1 MPRLREG
8 LAALWSWTL
17 PAHGPLAAAFVCTVA
32 VSVRLV
38 NWDQPLLENYIDRQV
53 HTAMIAGNLA
63 RGGSPLRPEIDIGP
77 FPAYYMLE
85 FPGYP
90 AIAAA
95 ASRLTGWELDATGR
109 CISALALAAACLTIF
124 GLVRRT
130 DGRATAL
137 VAALVL
143 ALMPVAI
150 RYGRA
155 FQPDSLM
162 IAMLVA
168 GVWAAQHW
176 SAGGSRGWLAAASV
190 CISMA
195 LLLKVIAAYVLVPLA
210 YLAWRRNGR
219 SAWRSWELWLA
230 ALAIVA
236 PSAAWY
242 VHACQVA
249 TDAATVSTPFW
260 QVHKWIAPE
269 RFLDPATYRQ
279 LAYYIALR
287 GLTPIGAVLLVV
299 GVMVRVRPLFTVGMD
314 TFTSPS
320 PRLRGEGWG
329 EGPTAEQAIPHA
341 SRLPL
346 SPADGGEG
354 EPPLVFHV
362 WLASLL
368 AYLPILVRKVDHEHY
383 YLALAPVSAVFIAR
397 ALATLA
403 RAAIDERFYVTGR
416 VAAGL
421 AGAGLAVLNLAAVA
435 STFRTPREWRHVESA
450 AATVRQLTPPDAL
463 VAGHSSVLFY
473 AGRRGF
479 TFAYGPD
486 EIEYLFGT
494 WRVAAEQCSPQALL
508 EFYRQQGA
516 THFVELLGTNRERE
530 NREFLAHIR
539 ATCPVLWEE
548 PGKFLLVALQ

>member
-8 LAALWSWTL
+8 LAALGSWTL
-17 PAHGPLAAAFVCTVA
+17 PAHGLLAAAVVCTVA

-90 AIAAA
+90 AIVAA

-109 CISALALAAACLTIF
+109 CISALALAAACLAIF
-124 GLVRRT
+124 GLVRGT

-137 VAALVL
+137 VAALAL

-210 YLAWRRNGR
+210 YLAWRRYGR
-219 SAWRSWELWLA
+219 SAWSSWELWLA

-242 VHACQVA
+242 MHACQVA

-299 GVMVRVRPLFTVGMD
+299 GVMVRVRRDGALFH
-314 TFTSPS
+314 
-320 PRLRGEGWG
+320 
-329 EGPTAEQAIPHA
+329 I
-341 SRLPL
+341 
-346 SPADGGEG
+346 
-354 EPPLVFHV
+354 

-383 YLALAPVSAVFIAR
+383 YLALAPVSAAFIAR

-403 RAAIDERFYVTGR
+403 RAAIDERFYVSGR

-421 AGAGLAVLNLAAVA
+421 AAAGLVVLNLAAVA

-450 AATVRQLTPPDAL
+450 AAAVRQLTPPDAL

-494 WRVAAEQCSPQALL
+494 WRAAAAECSPQALL

-530 NREFLAHIR
+530 NRGFLAHIR
-539 ATCPVLWEE
+539 ATCPVRSEE
-548 PGKFLLVALQ
+548 RGKFLLVALQ